1 MDSQTKTALIIGGT
15 VLAAAGVAGSIYFM
29 SKPSP
34 PSSSS
39 SSSVPSS
46 SSSAGIIDDNPEQT
60 SKALDLIRKSEAQRE
75 DVGLGEFGGGKRRRK
90 TRRNMHGLKLLKK
103 KSKGVRR
110 SHRRAHK

>member
-34 PSSSS
+34 PSSSA
-39 SSSVPSS
+39 
-46 SSSAGIIDDNPEQT
+46 SSSAPSPTSSAGTFTDDNPAQT
-60 SKALDLIRKSEAQRE
+60 SDALKLIEKSKAERADTS
-75 DVGLGEFGGGKRRRK
+75 LGVFGGKRRRK
-90 TRRNMHGLKLLKK
+90 TRRNVHGLKLLKK